1 MRQLL
6 RIIVA
11 IFIILATVT
20 CADVIFGRIIDRL
33 YVDSDCT
40 KFGYAINSSEN
51 PELIFVGSSRA
62 QHHYDTPFINDSLHI
77 TALNLGEAGRGLTYS
92 YAIIASYLHRHHPK
106 VVILELL
113 PDDLSGELND
123 RIKPLFPFVD
133 SEKSIS
139 ETANI
144 ADSKNFL
151 LLNSHFLRYNSEII
165 NIVKAIRHPY
175 SNKNYGFIPLK
186 DKKHTQHIERTH
198 RVINEK
204 IDSVALKSLFNIV
217 KICKQNN
224 VKLAVAFSPEYFMPY
239 PPPCIFHII
248 NQLDIHLIDYRHYSP
263 DKTDEA
269 FYDNYHL
276 TGYGAREYTRYF
288 IESNRDLFE

>member
-1 MRQLL
+1 MRQLI

-11 IFIILATVT
+11 ISIILATLT

-33 YVDSDCT
+33 YVDSGCT

-51 PELIFVGSSRA
+51 PELIFIGSSRA

-77 TALNLGEAGRGLTYS
+77 TAMNLGEAGRGLTYS
-92 YAIIASYLHRHHPK
+92 NAIIASYLQRHHPK

-165 NIVKAIRHPY
+165 NVVKAIRHPY

>member
-20 CADVIFGRIIDRL
+20 CSDVIFGRIIDRL

-92 YAIIASYLHRHHPK
+92 YAIIASYLQRHHPK

-133 SEKSIS
+133 SINSIS
-139 ETANI
+139 ETANM

-165 NIVKAIRHPY
+165 NVVKAIRHPY
-175 SNKNYGFIPLK
+175 NNNNYGFIPLTK
-186 DKKHTQHIERTH
+186 TQHTALKKNP
-198 RVINEK
+198 RVVNEK
-204 IDSVALKSLFNIV
+204 IDSVALKSLSNIV

-224 VKLAVAFSPEYFMPY
+224 VKLTVAFSPEYFAPY
-239 PPPCIFHII
+239 PPPRIFHIV
-248 NQLDIHLIDYRHYSP
+248 NQLGIHIIDYRNYAP

-288 IESNRDLFE
+288 IESNRDLFK

>member
-1 MRQLL
+1 M
-6 RIIVA
+6 
-11 IFIILATVT
+11 T
-20 CADVIFGRIIDRL
+20 CADIIFGRIIDRL

-92 YAIIASYLHRHHPK
+92 YAIIASYLQRHHPK

-123 RIKPLFPFVD
+123 RIKPLSPFVD
-133 SEKSIS
+133 SVNSIS
-139 ETANI
+139 EAANMV
-144 ADSKNFL
+144 DSKNLL

-165 NIVKAIRHPY
+165 NVVKAIRHPY
-175 SNKNYGFIPLK
+175 NNNNYGYIPLK
-186 DKKHTQHIERTH
+186 EKKRTHRIARTH
-198 RVINEK
+198 RVVNEK

-217 KICKQNN
+217 NICKQNN

-239 PPPCIFHII
+239 PPLHIFLII
-248 NQLDIHLIDYRHYSP
+248 NQLDICLIDYRQYSP
-263 DKTDEA
+263 NKTDEA

-276 TGYGAREYTRYF
+276 TGYGAREYTRFF
-288 IESNRDLFE
+288 IESNRDLFD

>member
-1 MRQLL
+1 MRQLI

-11 IFIILATVT
+11 ISIILATLT

-33 YVDSDCT
+33 YVDSGCT

-77 TALNLGEAGRGLTYS
+77 TAMNLGEAGRGLTYS
-92 YAIIASYLHRHHPK
+92 NAIIASYLQRHHPK

-165 NIVKAIRHPY
+165 NVVKAIRHPY

-239 PPPCIFHII
+239 PPMYIPH
-248 NQLDIHLIDYRHYSP
+248 NQPIR
-263 DKTDEA
+263 
-269 FYDNYHL
+269 
-276 TGYGAREYTRYF
+276 YT
-288 IESNRDLFE
+288 SNRLQTLFSRQNR

>member
-1 MRQLL
+1 MRQLI

-11 IFIILATVT
+11 ISIILATLT

-33 YVDSDCT
+33 YVDSGCT

-51 PELIFVGSSRA
+51 PELIFIGSSRA

-77 TALNLGEAGRGLTYS
+77 TAMNLGEAGRGLTYS
-92 YAIIASYLHRHHPK
+92 NAIIASYLQRHHPK

-123 RIKPLFPFVD
+123 RIKPLFLFVD

-165 NIVKAIRHPY
+165 NVVKAIRHPY